1 MYLNGVEFA
10 YVPASPKPS
19 SIDMSTGDFRLP
31 IEFNQQVALLKK
43 YDKTVINVQVDL
55 QDSRDTKFISKKMS
69 FSFQL
74 IAGCCDFSALV

>member
-1 MYLNGVEFA
+1 MYLNGVEFT
-10 YVPASPKPS
+10 YTPASLKSS
-19 SIDMSTGDFRLP
+19 SIDMETGNFRLP

-55 QDSRDTKFISKKMS
+55 QDSRDTKSISKKMS

-74 IAGCCDFSALV
+74 IAGCCDFSNSG

>member
-1 MYLNGVEFA
+1 MYLNGVEFTD
-10 YVPASPKPS
+10 ASVKSS
-19 SIDMSTGDFRLP
+19 SIDMETSDFRLP
-31 IEFNQQVALLKK
+31 IEFNQQVALLKN

-55 QDSRDTKFISKKMS
+55 QDSRDTKSISKKMS